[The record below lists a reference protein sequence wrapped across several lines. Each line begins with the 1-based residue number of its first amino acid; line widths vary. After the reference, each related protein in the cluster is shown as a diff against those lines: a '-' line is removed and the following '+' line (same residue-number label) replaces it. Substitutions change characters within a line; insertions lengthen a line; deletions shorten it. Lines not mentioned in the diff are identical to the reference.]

1 MHFSTW
7 FQVGELLGMHNE
19 ESHSPG
25 QSIFSAKKDLRQ
37 IFAWHSL
44 NNQNECSNFA
54 TFLSLFT
61 VPNGTDDT
69 DELSICESVIEVSD
83 KIP

>member
-1 MHFSTW
+1 MRNLIRQVKVFSV
-7 FQVGELLGMHNE
+7 Q
-19 ESHSPG
+19 
-25 QSIFSAKKDLRQ
+25 KKDLRQ

-61 VPNGTDDT
+61 VPNGIDDT
-69 DELSICESVIEVSD
+69 DELSICESVIEVPD
-83 KIP
+83 KMP